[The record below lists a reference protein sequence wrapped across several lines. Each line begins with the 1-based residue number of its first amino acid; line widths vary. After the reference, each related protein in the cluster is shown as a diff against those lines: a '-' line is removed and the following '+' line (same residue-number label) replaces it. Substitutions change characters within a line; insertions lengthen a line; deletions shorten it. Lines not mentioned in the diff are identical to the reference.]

1 MVLESCIE
9 IVKEKITRKRVV
21 FHGVNFY
28 LSEAYLEQIELA
40 RETGA
45 KLNLS
50 RPFLTDWRYYAL
62 FDEQNRFQSGLTFS
76 TYYEQGNSNIPLMR
90 SVISLD
96 GDILHQIANDCLSL
110 PDFALKIT
118 SAHYWL
124 IEQLLAQLRLEAQ
137 NWLNWFS
144 WGLSLIIVAVTVL
157 GNLEKLLPINPITLL
172 APLLMAWLLQVGIKR
187 LLLLILP
194 HFRRWLL
201 RQLLFGMFSQSPQ
214 KRKFVLRLLGRL
226 GI

>member
-1 MVLESCIE
+1 MALESCIE
-9 IVKEKITRKRVV
+9 IIKEKITRKRVV

-28 LSEAYLEQIELA
+28 LSEAYLEEIEVA
-40 RETGA
+40 RKTGT

-50 RPFLTDWRYYAL
+50 RPLLNDWRYYAL
-62 FDEQNRFQSGLTFS
+62 FDEQNRLQSGLTFS
-76 TYYEQGNSNIPLMR
+76 TYYEQDNFNIPLMR

-96 GDILHQIANDCLSL
+96 GDIFHQVAHDCLSL
-110 PDFALKIT
+110 PDFALKIS

-124 IEQLLAQLRLEAQ
+124 IEQLFVQLRLEAQ

-172 APLLMAWLLQVGIKR
+172 APLLMSWLLEVGIKR

-194 HFRRWLL
+194 RLRRWLL
-201 RQLLFGMFSQSPQ
+201 RQLLFETFAKSPQ
-214 KRKFVLRLLGRL
+214 RKKLVLEILGRL